1 MEERE
6 LIGRLERLERS
17 NRRLK
22 LAALGG
28 LALAGL
34 ASLAAPAVCK
44 TVTAERLLVHDS
56 SGRTRMKMD
65 AYMTQ
70 TPSLSFFDEKGRH
83 AGELSVDAKG
93 AMHVTVVLDG
103 EKHSA
108 SLATLLQP
116 RTAADDAKTKVD
128 DDPGVN

>member
-1 MEERE
+1 MNERD
-6 LIGRLERLERS
+6 LVSRLERLERS

-22 LAALGG
+22 WTALGG

-34 ASLAAPAVCK
+34 ASMASPLVCK
-44 TVTAERLLVHDS
+44 TVTAERLIVHDS

-83 AGELSVDAKG
+83 AGDLSVDAKG
-93 AMHVTVVLDG
+93 AMHLTVVREG

-108 SLATLLQP
+108 PLATLLQP
-116 RTAADDAKTKVD
+116 RTAADDAQTKVD